1 MFHFFSAFNS
11 SPVLAS
17 CLRRRS
23 ASSVDFNTL
32 AGDGTVVGTYRRLT
46 DVEQLISSSVTD
58 VQKATDHLSQ
68 QRAFLGAQINKAEL
82 QKDALD
88 QRIISLSLCSY
99 RQQN

>member
-1 MFHFFSAFNS
+1 M
-11 SPVLAS
+11 
-17 CLRRRS
+17 
-23 ASSVDFNTL
+23 
-32 AGDGTVVGTYRRLT
+32 T

-88 QRIISLSLCSY
+88 QRIISTSEKISDIDTADMAALVTRLQSLLLNKDAAQQAYAKISQNLSLIHISEPTRPY
-99 RQQN
+99 